1 MLPFLVDKSW
11 FENYWYG
18 DRPRSKRRPLAM
30 GLTRFA
36 VCVVLVLGG
45 AFAAGKL
52 HSTGTMSSVRI
63 MHGHSMME

>member
-18 DRPRSKRRPLAM
+18 DGLRRKRRPLAM
-30 GLTRFA
+30 SLARFA
-36 VCVVLVLGG
+36 VCAVLALGG
-45 AFAAGKL
+45 AFAVGKL
-52 HSTGTMSSVRI
+52 HSTGTIRI